1 MKHELPILN
10 YGYGDLEPYID
21 ETTMSIHHSKHHAA
35 YINNLN
41 IALEKYPELQDKSAE
56 ELLRSLSTIPEEIFT
71 VVKNNAGG
79 HYIHSFFWKVI
90 GPSENSAPSPS
101 LTEAIN
107 KAFGNLENFKS
118 EFSKAAAARFGS
130 GWAWLV
136 LNDEGFLQII
146 STANQDSPI
155 SENLTPILALDV
167 WEHAYYLKY
176 QNKRPEYVSAW
187 WNVVNWDTVSELYK
201 NAVL

>member
-41 IALEKYPELQDKSAE
+41 IALEKYPELQDKSVE

-79 HYIHSFFWKVI
+79 HYNHSFFWKVI
-90 GPSENSAPSPS
+90 GPCKNSEPSPS

-136 LNDEGFLQII
+136 LNDEGSLQII

-176 QNKRPEYVSAW
+176 QNKRPDYVSAW

-201 NAVL
+201 NSAL

>member
-56 ELLRSLSTIPEEIFT
+56 ELLRSLNTIPEEIFT
-71 VVKNNAGG
+71 AVKNNAGG
-79 HYIHSFFWKVI
+79 HYNHSFFWKVI
-90 GPSENSAPSPS
+90 GPNKNSVPSPS

-136 LNDEGFLQII
+136 LNDEGSMQII

-155 SENLTPILALDV
+155 SGNLTPILALDV